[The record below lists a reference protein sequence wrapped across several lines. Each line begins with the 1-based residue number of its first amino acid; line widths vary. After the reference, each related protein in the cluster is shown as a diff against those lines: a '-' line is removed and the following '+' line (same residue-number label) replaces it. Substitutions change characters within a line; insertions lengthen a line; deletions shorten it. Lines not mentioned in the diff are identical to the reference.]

1 MKLYIKN
8 MVCNRCIMAVEDILE
23 EMKIEGKVTLGEA
36 TLTSEAALSTEQAT
50 KLSEELQ
57 TKGFTLLGD
66 HKTKLVE
73 QVKNFI
79 VEQIHQQ
86 ELVEQKTNWS
96 NMITQHT
103 SYDYNYL
110 GRLFSDLEGVS
121 IGQYIIL
128 QKIEKVK
135 ELMRYNEL
143 TLSEIAWQM
152 GYSSVP
158 HLSKQFKQITGMSPT
173 VFKQSEVALRKPLD
187 EV

>member
-1 MKLYIKN
+1 MKVFIKN
-8 MVCNRCIMAVEDILE
+8 MVCNRCIMAVEDILNDVE
-23 EMKIEGKVTLGEA
+23 IKGQVSLGEV
-36 TLTSEAALSTEQAT
+36 TLTSETELSTEQTTWLNTQLEA
-50 KLSEELQ
+50 
-57 TKGFTLLGD
+57 KGFTLLGD
-66 HKTKLVE
+66 HKTQLVE

-96 NMITQHT
+96 DMIAQRTR
-103 SYDYNYL
+103 YDYNYL
-110 GRLFSDLEGVS
+110 GRLFSDIEGVS
-121 IGQYIIL
+121 IGQYIIS

-143 TLSEIAWQM
+143 TLSEIAWQL

-158 HLSKQFKQITGMSPT
+158 HLSKQFKQVTGMSPT
-173 VFKQSEVALRKPLD
+173 VFKQAGVSLRKPLD